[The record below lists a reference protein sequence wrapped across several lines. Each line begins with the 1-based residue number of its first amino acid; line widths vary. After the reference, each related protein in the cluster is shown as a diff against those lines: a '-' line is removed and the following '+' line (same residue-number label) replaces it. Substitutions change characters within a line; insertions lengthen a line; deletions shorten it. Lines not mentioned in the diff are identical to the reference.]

1 MPRRDVYK
9 ESRVHVKR
17 WIYKMMFP
25 PRNVESKLTHMNS
38 RMCKN
43 GNLRQPLRM
52 VKIKWKKERW
62 ILKSDNQLDSEY
74 VTHLWMRASGS
85 EHIKRIFSPMNV
97 ERIYKEDIK
106 YDIFPDECRDD
117 I

>member
-1 MPRRDVYK
+1 M
-9 ESRVHVKR
+9 ES
-17 WIYKMMFP
+17 
-25 PRNVESKLTHMNS
+25 ETTS
-38 RMCKN
+38 KN
-43 GNLRQPLRM
+43 GKNKM
-52 VKIKWKKERW
+52 KKERW

-74 VTHLWMRASGS
+74 ATHFWMRASGS

-97 ERIYKEDIK
+97 EMIYK